1 MRFIGLSKWR
11 FLEKAA
17 PTNLFIFFDS
27 RKIILNLD
35 YFFSVYHLIIKMFA
49 FLSLNQGLINSTKIS
64 QKKIGVSSLCA
75 QLAPNQPFI
84 NSKQI
89 KEVREKY
96 KLHDKDTGSP
106 EYQIAALTVRISYMT
121 EHVKRN
127 PKDYSS
133 TRGLIAM
140 VNARKKL
147 LSYLRKQNKDR
158 FLKVC
163 VGLNIRIAKNQL

>member
-1 MRFIGLSKWR
+1 MIAFI
-11 FLEKAA
+11 
-17 PTNLFIFFDS
+17 NLTQVLLGTQKNYKNIS
-27 RKIILNLD
+27 
-35 YFFSVYHLIIKMFA
+35 
-49 FLSLNQGLINSTKIS
+49 GINT
-64 QKKIGVSSLCA
+64 LCA
-75 QLAPNQPFI
+75 QLAPSQPFI

-96 KLHDKDTGSP
+96 KLHEKDTGSA

-121 EHVKRN
+121 AHIKKN

-147 LSYLRKQNKDR
+147 LKYLRKENKDK
-158 FLKVC
+158 FLKIC
-163 VGLNIRIAKNQL
+163 VALNIRIQQSQL

>member
-1 MRFIGLSKWR
+1 MG
-11 FLEKAA
+11 
-17 PTNLFIFFDS
+17 
-27 RKIILNLD
+27 
-35 YFFSVYHLIIKMFA
+35 FA
-49 FLSLNQGLINSTKIS
+49 FVNLNQGILPIKTSNVTK
-64 QKKIGVSSLCA
+64 QGVQTLCA
-75 QLAPNQPFI
+75 QLAPNQPFL

-89 KEVREKY
+89 REVREKY
-96 KLHDKDTGSP
+96 KLHEKDTGSA

-121 EHVKRN
+121 AHIKRN

-147 LSYLRKQNKDR
+147 LKYLRREDKDR

-163 VGLNIRIAKNQL
+163 VGLKIRIQKSQL

>member
-1 MRFIGLSKWR
+1 M
-11 FLEKAA
+11 
-17 PTNLFIFFDS
+17 N
-27 RKIILNLD
+27 
-35 YFFSVYHLIIKMFA
+35 A
-49 FLSLNQGLINSTKIS
+49 FVNVNQGLINSIKNDQRKSTI
-64 QKKIGVSSLCA
+64 SSLCA
-75 QLAPNQPFI
+75 QLAPSQPFL

-106 EYQIAALTVRISYMT
+106 EYQIAALSVRISYMT
-121 EHVKRN
+121 SHFKLN

-147 LSYLRKQNKDR
+147 LTYLKQKNKDR
-158 FLKVC
+158 FLRVC
-163 VGLNIRIAKNQL
+163 FGLNIRIQKNQL

>member
-1 MRFIGLSKWR
+1 M
-11 FLEKAA
+11 
-17 PTNLFIFFDS
+17 
-27 RKIILNLD
+27 
-35 YFFSVYHLIIKMFA
+35 
-49 FLSLNQGLINSTKIS
+49 
-64 QKKIGVSSLCA
+64 CA
-75 QLAPNQPFI
+75 QLAPSQPFL

-96 KLHDKDTGSP
+96 KIHDKDTGSP
-106 EYQIAALTVRISYMT
+106 EYQIAALSVRISYMT
-121 EHVKRN
+121 SHVKLN

-147 LSYLRKQNKDR
+147 LTYLKQQNKDR

-163 VGLNIRIAKNQL
+163 VGLNIRIQKNQL

>member
-1 MRFIGLSKWR
+1 M
-11 FLEKAA
+11 
-17 PTNLFIFFDS
+17 N
-27 RKIILNLD
+27 
-35 YFFSVYHLIIKMFA
+35 A
-49 FLSLNQGLINSTKIS
+49 FVNINQGLINSIKINQRKS
-64 QKKIGVSSLCA
+64 AIGSLCA
-75 QLAPNQPFI
+75 QLAPSQPFL

-96 KLHDKDTGSP
+96 KIHDKDTGSP
-106 EYQIAALTVRISYMT
+106 EYQIAALSVRISYMT
-121 EHVKRN
+121 SHVKQN

-147 LSYLRKQNKDR
+147 LTYLRQQNKDR

-163 VGLNIRIAKNQL
+163 VGLNIRIQKNQL

>member
-1 MRFIGLSKWR
+1 LVYFFIS
-11 FLEKAA
+11 
-17 PTNLFIFFDS
+17 IH
-27 RKIILNLD
+27 IIL
-35 YFFSVYHLIIKMFA
+35 KMYA
-49 FLSLNQGLINSTKIS
+49 FISLNQGLFNSIKIN
-64 QKKIGVSSLCA
+64 QKKTGVSSLCA
-75 QLAPNQPFI
+75 QLAPSQPFL

>member
-1 MRFIGLSKWR
+1 M
-11 FLEKAA
+11 
-17 PTNLFIFFDS
+17 N
-27 RKIILNLD
+27 
-35 YFFSVYHLIIKMFA
+35 A
-49 FLSLNQGLINSTKIS
+49 FVNLNQGLIKSIKIN
-64 QKKIGVSSLCA
+64 QRKFVIGSLCA
-75 QLAPNQPFI
+75 QLAPSQPFL

-96 KLHDKDTGSP
+96 KIPDKDTGSP
-106 EYQIAALTVRISYMT
+106 EYQIAALSVRISYMT
-121 EHVKRN
+121 SHVKLN

-147 LSYLRKQNKDR
+147 LTYLKQQNKDR

-163 VGLNIRIAKNQL
+163 VGLNIRIQKNQL

>member
-1 MRFIGLSKWR
+1 
-11 FLEKAA
+11 
-17 PTNLFIFFDS
+17 
-27 RKIILNLD
+27 
-35 YFFSVYHLIIKMFA
+35 MFA
-49 FLSLNQGLINSTKIS
+49 FVILNQGILPIKTSNVTK
-64 QKKIGVSSLCA
+64 QGVQTLCS
-75 QLAPNQPFI
+75 QLAPNQPFL

-96 KLHDKDTGSP
+96 KLHEKDTGSP
-106 EYQIAALTVRISYMT
+106 EYQIAALTVRIAYMT
-121 EHVKRN
+121 AHIKRN

-147 LSYLRKQNKDR
+147 LNYLRKENKDR

-163 VGLNIRIAKNQL
+163 VGLKIRIQKSQL

>member
-1 MRFIGLSKWR
+1 M
-11 FLEKAA
+11 
-17 PTNLFIFFDS
+17 N
-27 RKIILNLD
+27 
-35 YFFSVYHLIIKMFA
+35 A
-49 FLSLNQGLINSTKIS
+49 FVNINQGLIKSIKIN
-64 QKKIGVSSLCA
+64 QKKSVISSLCA
-75 QLAPNQPFI
+75 QLAPSQPFL

-96 KLHDKDTGSP
+96 KIHDKDTGSP
-106 EYQIAALTVRISYMT
+106 EYQIAALSVRISYMT
-121 EHVKRN
+121 SHVKQN

-147 LSYLRKQNKDR
+147 LTYLRQQNKDR

-163 VGLNIRIAKNQL
+163 VGLNIRIQKNQL

>member
-1 MRFIGLSKWR
+1 MGNKMNAFVNVSKGL
-11 FLEKAA
+11 LNIQQ
-17 PTNLFIFFDS
+17 TN
-27 RKIILNLD
+27 KN
-35 YFFSVYHLIIKMFA
+35 KM
-49 FLSLNQGLINSTKIS
+49 GIS
-64 QKKIGVSSLCA
+64 ALCS